1 MNRRQLSRRE
11 FLRAS
16 ACAAAGLCLGA
27 CAGAPAA
34 PASANYYV
42 ANKTRIIQD
51 LDPILRQMRKLTA
64 QSHGEALAAAVA
76 SETMAEFERLLPQLP
91 YIGGDRNT
99 LTDTLIH
106 STGALAFYRVMKTH
120 SQPVQEIGRLLYRTI
135 ESMALQSST
144 LSGLNGQM
152 AGSKAPQNQF
162 KRMAEASQKRL
173 YPDDWVLAFVEGD
186 GKTFDFGVDYTE
198 CGLCK
203 FNHAQDADELTPFLC
218 LGDFPVSQVYD
229 TGLVRTTTIARGGSR
244 CDFRFKGGRPIQME
258 WTPDFLKE

>member
-1 MNRRQLSRRE
+1 MDQYWTRRE

-16 ACAAAGLCLGA
+16 ICAAAGPCLGA
-27 CAGAPAA
+27 CAPAT

-42 ANKTRIIQD
+42 ANKARIIKD

-64 QSHGEALAAAVA
+64 QAHGEALAATVA
-76 SETMAEFERLLPQLP
+76 RETMAEFEQLLPQLP

-99 LTDTLIH
+99 LTDTLVH

-120 SQPVQEIGRLLYRTI
+120 GQPVQETGRLLYRTI
-135 ESMALQSST
+135 EALALQSST

-173 YPDDWVLAFVEGD
+173 YPDDWVLTFVEGD

-203 FNHAQDADELTPFLC
+203 FNHAQGADELTPYLC

-229 TGLVRTTTIARGGSR
+229 TGLVRTTTLARGDSR
-244 CDFRFKGGRPIQME
+244 CDFRFKSGRPIQME